1 MNINHNEYLALR
13 LHENRAVELRREAEL
28 ARLARSVP
36 RPGPRRPARA
46 DGPWWRRLRR
56 SREIRRARLA

>member
-1 MNINHNEYLALR
+1 MNINHNEYLVLR
-13 LHENRAVELRREAEL
+13 LHENRAAELRREAEL
-28 ARLARSVP
+28 ARLAASVP
-36 RPGPRRPARA
+36 RPRRPARA